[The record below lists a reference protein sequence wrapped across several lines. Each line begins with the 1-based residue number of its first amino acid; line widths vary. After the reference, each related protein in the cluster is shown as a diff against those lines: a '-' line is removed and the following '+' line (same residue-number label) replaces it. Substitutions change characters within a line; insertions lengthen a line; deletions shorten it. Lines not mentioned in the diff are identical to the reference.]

1 MYYRGAA
8 AAIVVYDITKMAS
21 FKTLQSWV
29 EELRA
34 HGPRDIIIAI
44 AGNKSDLAYRR
55 EVDVTAAEAYAKS
68 IGATYT
74 ETSAKDDRYVQTL
87 FILISKYSI
96 HIIIIIIIIVNIFA
110 KIGERLP
117 EQTARDANVLRPVTV
132 QTEPQGKKSQCC

>member
-34 HGPRDIIIAI
+34 HGPKDIIIAI
-44 AGNKSDLAYRR
+44 AGNKADLADKR

-68 IGATYT
+68 IGASYT
-74 ETSAKDDRYVQTL
+74 ETSAKDDLHVQTL
-87 FILISKYSI
+87 FIQISKYSI
-96 HIIIIIIIIVNIFA
+96 HTTTFIVIV
-110 KIGERLP
+110 I
-117 EQTARDANVLRPVTV
+117 VTFY
-132 QTEPQGKKSQCC
+132 C